1 MGYSSGQPRTE
12 IRLYRKLTCI
22 HSLSVVMA
30 DDVGEIKTANV
41 C

>member
-1 MGYSSGQPRTE
+1 MGYSSEQP
-12 IRLYRKLTCI
+12 RLYRKLTCI

-30 DDVGEIKTANV
+30 DDVGEIKTSNV